1 MEIVIILFVLVVGSL
16 AFSAWRKRASSE
28 GGLPVDGHA
37 GPDTGRS
44 IRTCLACGYEGE
56 MKTWIAHYG
65 VPKVI
70 VVAGF
75 LLGYIPGLIFL
86 GMYWGK
92 YKCPQCGR
100 IGKNR
105 QVEG

>member
-1 MEIVIILFVLVVGSL
+1 
-16 AFSAWRKRASSE
+16 
-28 GGLPVDGHA
+28 
-37 GPDTGRS
+37 
-44 IRTCLACGYEGE
+44 
-56 MKTWIAHYG
+56 MKTWISHYT

-70 VVAGF
+70 LVVGF

-86 GMYWGK
+86 GVYWGK
-92 YKCPQCGR
+92 YKCPSCGA